1 MRFLRPAQEDGA
13 VAEFNAYVG
22 LDVHKDSISVAVAE
36 AGRDGEV
43 RPWGVVRNTP
53 DAVTKLARRLVE
65 RHRTVELAYEAGPRG
80 YTLHRHLTA
89 AGLTCRVVAPSRTPR
104 KPGDRIKNDTRD
116 AVTLA
121 RLLRAGEL
129 TFVWVPDEVHE
140 AMRDL
145 VRARQTAANDVRQA
159 RAHIQMFLL
168 KHGIRYLGKPW
179 GFRHRV
185 WLADR
190 RFPHPA
196 QQLALQ
202 SYVNRLDQ
210 AESRK
215 RQLEQQLA
223 ELVPAWSLAPVVTAL
238 QALKGIQLVIAATLV
253 AEVGDFSRFTSP
265 RQLMAFLG
273 LVPSEH
279 SSGRRIR
286 PGGITKAGNVA
297 ARSLLFE
304 AAWSY
309 RLPAKVGQA
318 MWLKQRGIAQAWR
331 DISWKAQVRLSSRY
345 RKLVGRGKK
354 SNVAVTAVARELLG
368 FVWAIATSSMPAP
381 PKAAPMERLVARHQ
395 PSRVGNGQGTG
406 RGTREPSG
414 KNTEPAHAGSPQ
426 VG

>member
-1 MRFLRPAQEDGA
+1 MTREDHRPSTADASCRTKPQALEL
-13 VAEFNAYVG
+13 VG
-22 LDVHKDSISVAVAE
+22 LGPAIAE

-43 RPWGVVRNTP
+43 RQWGVVRNTP
-53 DAVTKLARRLVE
+53 DAVARLARKLVE
-65 RHRTVELAYEAGPRG
+65 RHRLVEFAYEAGPCG
-80 YTLHRHLTA
+80 YTLYRHLTA
-89 AGLTCRVVAPSRTPR
+89 SGLTCRVIAPSRTPR

-190 RFPHPA
+190 QFPHAA

-215 RQLEQQLA
+215 RLLEEQLA
-223 ELVPAWSLAPVVTAL
+223 ELVPTWSLAPVVTAL

-368 FVWAIATSSMPAP
+368 FIWAIATSAMPAP
-381 PKAAPMERLVARHQ
+381 PKASPM
-395 PSRVGNGQGTG
+395 
-406 RGTREPSG
+406 
-414 KNTEPAHAGSPQ
+414 
-426 VG
+426 

>member
-1 MRFLRPAQEDGA
+1 MP
-13 VAEFNAYVG
+13 EFHAYVG
-22 LDVHKDSISVAVAE
+22 LDVHKDSVSAAVAE

-43 RPWGVVRNTP
+43 RHWGVIRNTP
-53 DAVTKLARRLVE
+53 EAVARLARKLVE
-65 RHRTVELAYEAGPRG
+65 RHRAVEFAYEAGPCG
-80 YTLHRHLTA
+80 YTLYRHLTA
-89 AGLTCRVVAPSRTPR
+89 SGLTCRVVAPSRTPR

-168 KHGIRYLGKPW
+168 KHGVRYRGKPW

-190 RFPHPA
+190 RFPHAA

-215 RQLEQQLA
+215 RQLEAQLA
-223 ELVPAWSLAPVVTAL
+223 ELVPAWSLAPVVAAL

-253 AEVGDFSRFTSP
+253 AEVGDFSRFASP

-286 PGGITKAGNVA
+286 PGGITIGLCPIPRRDVGAADRAGNAA

-318 MWLKQRGIAQAWR
+318 MWLKQRGVAQAWR
-331 DISWKAQVRLSSRY
+331 DISWKAQVRLSGRY

-381 PKAAPMERLVARHQ
+381 PKAPPM
-395 PSRVGNGQGTG
+395 
-406 RGTREPSG
+406 
-414 KNTEPAHAGSPQ
+414 
-426 VG
+426 

>member
-1 MRFLRPAQEDGA
+1 MQLVRPAQEDGSMS
-13 VAEFNAYVG
+13 EFHAYVG

-43 RPWGVVRNTP
+43 RHWGVIRNTP
-53 DAVTKLARRLVE
+53 DAVAKLARKLVE
-65 RHRTVELAYEAGPRG
+65 RHRAVEFAYEAGPCG
-80 YTLHRHLTA
+80 YTLYRHLTA
-89 AGLTCRVVAPSRTPR
+89 SGLACRVVAPSRTPR

-116 AVTLA
+116 AVALA

-190 RFPHPA
+190 RFPHAA

-215 RQLEQQLA
+215 RQLEEQLA

-253 AEVGDFSRFTSP
+253 AEVGDFSRFASP

-331 DISWKAQVRLSSRY
+331 DIAWKAQVRLNSRY

-381 PKAAPMERLVARHQ
+381 PKASPM
-395 PSRVGNGQGTG
+395 
-406 RGTREPSG
+406 
-414 KNTEPAHAGSPQ
+414 
-426 VG
+426 

>member
-1 MRFLRPAQEDGA
+1 MLGIAQLVDGHDPRTAALSTTRSRRNDAFLDALADEVALHLGEGSLDLQESPAGGCGRAHRRIDDLEREAARFVWATTLSSRRLISTLARPPCVAFRTFMQKDPISGA
-13 VAEFNAYVG
+13 IQHLAG
-22 LDVHKDSISVAVAE
+22 MKDS
-36 AGRDGEV
+36 
-43 RPWGVVRNTP
+43 N
-53 DAVTKLARRLVE
+53 
-65 RHRTVELAYEAGPRG
+65 G
-80 YTLHRHLTA
+80 YTLYRHLTA
-89 AGLTCRVVAPSRTPR
+89 SGLTCRVIAPSRTPR

-190 RFPHPA
+190 QFPHAA

-215 RQLEQQLA
+215 RLLEEQLA

-253 AEVGDFSRFTSP
+253 AEVGDFSRFRSRP
-265 RQLMAFLG
+265 RLG
-273 LVPSEH
+273 
-279 SSGRRIR
+279 G
-286 PGGITKAGNVA
+286 
-297 ARSLLFE
+297 
-304 AAWSY
+304 
-309 RLPAKVGQA
+309 RLP
-318 MWLKQRGIAQAWR
+318 
-331 DISWKAQVRLSSRY
+331 RL
-345 RKLVGRGKK
+345 
-354 SNVAVTAVARELLG
+354 
-368 FVWAIATSSMPAP
+368 P
-381 PKAAPMERLVARHQ
+381 
-395 PSRVGNGQGTG
+395 
-406 RGTREPSG
+406 
-414 KNTEPAHAGSPQ
+414 
-426 VG
+426 

>member
-1 MRFLRPAQEDGA
+1 

-65 RHRTVELAYEAGPRG
+65 RHRTVEFAYEAGPCG

-104 KPGDRIKNDTRD
+104 KPGDRIKNDARD

-202 SYVNRLDQ
+202 SYLNRLDQ

-381 PKAAPMERLVARHQ
+381 PKAAPM
-395 PSRVGNGQGTG
+395 
-406 RGTREPSG
+406 
-414 KNTEPAHAGSPQ
+414 
-426 VG
+426 

>member
-1 MRFLRPAQEDGA
+1 M
-13 VAEFNAYVG
+13 AEFNAYVG

-65 RHRTVELAYEAGPRG
+65 RHRTVEFAYEAGPCG

-116 AVTLA
+116 AATLA

-202 SYVNRLDQ
+202 SYLNRLDQ

-381 PKAAPMERLVARHQ
+381 PKAAPM
-395 PSRVGNGQGTG
+395 
-406 RGTREPSG
+406 
-414 KNTEPAHAGSPQ
+414 
-426 VG
+426 

>member
-1 MRFLRPAQEDGA
+1 M
-13 VAEFNAYVG
+13 AEFNAYVG

-65 RHRTVELAYEAGPRG
+65 RHRTVEFAYEAGPCG

-179 GFRHRV
+179 GFC
-185 WLADR
+185 
-190 RFPHPA
+190 
-196 QQLALQ
+196 
-202 SYVNRLDQ
+202 
-210 AESRK
+210 
-215 RQLEQQLA
+215 
-223 ELVPAWSLAPVVTAL
+223 LVPRCGSTLSHAEREELWARFFMVAPRRRRRS
-238 QALKGIQLVIAATLV
+238 V
-253 AEVGDFSRFTSP
+253 AQS
-265 RQLMAFLG
+265 
-273 LVPSEH
+273 
-279 SSGRRIR
+279 
-286 PGGITKAGNVA
+286 
-297 ARSLLFE
+297 
-304 AAWSY
+304 
-309 RLPAKVGQA
+309 
-318 MWLKQRGIAQAWR
+318 
-331 DISWKAQVRLSSRY
+331 
-345 RKLVGRGKK
+345 KLVKR
-354 SNVAVTAVARELLG
+354 A
-368 FVWAIATSSMPAP
+368 
-381 PKAAPMERLVARHQ
+381 
-395 PSRVGNGQGTG
+395 
-406 RGTREPSG
+406 
-414 KNTEPAHAGSPQ
+414 
-426 VG
+426 

>member
-1 MRFLRPAQEDGA
+1 MG
-13 VAEFNAYVG
+13 
-22 LDVHKDSISVAVAE
+22 
-36 AGRDGEV
+36 
-43 RPWGVVRNTP
+43 
-53 DAVTKLARRLVE
+53 
-65 RHRTVELAYEAGPRG
+65 
-80 YTLHRHLTA
+80 
-89 AGLTCRVVAPSRTPR
+89 
-104 KPGDRIKNDTRD
+104 
-116 AVTLA
+116 
-121 RLLRAGEL
+121 AGEL
-129 TFVWVPDEVHE
+129 TFVWAPDEVHE

-190 RFPHPA
+190 RFPHAA

-202 SYVNRLDQ
+202 SYVNCLDQ

-215 RQLEQQLA
+215 RQLEEQLA

-253 AEVGDFSRFTSP
+253 AEVGDFSRFASP

-318 MWLKQRGIAQAWR
+318 TWLKQRGIAQTWR

-381 PKAAPMERLVARHQ
+381 PKASPM
-395 PSRVGNGQGTG
+395 
-406 RGTREPSG
+406 
-414 KNTEPAHAGSPQ
+414 
-426 VG
+426 

>member
-1 MRFLRPAQEDGA
+1 MP
-13 VAEFNAYVG
+13 EFHAYVG
-22 LDVHKDSISVAVAE
+22 LDVHKDSISVAIAE

-43 RPWGVVRNTP
+43 RHWGVIRNTP
-53 DAVTKLARRLVE
+53 EAVARLARKLVE
-65 RHRTVELAYEAGPRG
+65 RHRAVEFAYEAGPCG

-89 AGLTCRVVAPSRTPR
+89 SGLACRVVAPSRTPR

-121 RLLRAGEL
+121 RLLRAG
-129 TFVWVPDEVHE
+129 
-140 AMRDL
+140 
-145 VRARQTAANDVRQA
+145 ARQTAANEVRQA

-168 KHGIRYLGKPW
+168 KHGVRYLGKPW

-190 RFPHPA
+190 RFPHAA

-215 RQLEQQLA
+215 RQLEEQLA
-223 ELVPAWSLAPVVTAL
+223 ELVPAWSLAPVVAAL

-253 AEVGDFSRFTSP
+253 AEVGDFSRFASP

-381 PKAAPMERLVARHQ
+381 PKASPM
-395 PSRVGNGQGTG
+395 
-406 RGTREPSG
+406 
-414 KNTEPAHAGSPQ
+414 
-426 VG
+426 

>member
-1 MRFLRPAQEDGA
+1 MP
-13 VAEFNAYVG
+13 EFHAYVG
-22 LDVHKDSISVAVAE
+22 LDVHKDSISVAIAE

-43 RPWGVVRNTP
+43 RHWGVIRNTP
-53 DAVTKLARRLVE
+53 EAVARLARKLVE
-65 RHRTVELAYEAGPRG
+65 RHRAVEFAYEAGPCG

-89 AGLTCRVVAPSRTPR
+89 SGLTCRVVAPSRTPR

-190 RFPHPA
+190 RFPHAA

-215 RQLEQQLA
+215 RQLEEQLA
-223 ELVPAWSLAPVVTAL
+223 ELVPAWSLAPVVAAL

-253 AEVGDFSRFTSP
+253 AEVGDFSRFASP

-318 MWLKQRGIAQAWR
+318 MWLKQRGVAQAWR
-331 DISWKAQVRLSSRY
+331 DISWKAQVRLSGRY
-345 RKLVGRGKK
+345 RKLVGRGER

-381 PKAAPMERLVARHQ
+381 PKASPM
-395 PSRVGNGQGTG
+395 
-406 RGTREPSG
+406 
-414 KNTEPAHAGSPQ
+414 
-426 VG
+426 